1 MKMEIKYKKVVYT
14 FGRPIKYTYEFK
26 AKLLE
31 KLVKYIDTTEYP
43 TMPDFCVKNS
53 IAKQRVYEFAS
64 DKLTE
69 EDRQNQPLGIYF
81 TDCIKRMNDKQ
92 EAFLEENG
100 LVERINVPFAIFKL
114 KQLGWTDRQ
123 QIDHSATDEM
133 LKAITERNK
142 AIKEAIENSDL

>member
-1 MKMEIKYKKVVYT
+1 MEIKYKKVAYK
-14 FGRPIKYTYEFK
+14 FGKPIKYTYKFK
-26 AKLLE
+26 VKLLE
-31 KLVKYIDTTEYP
+31 KFVKYIDTTEYP

-53 IAKQRVYEFAS
+53 IAKQRVYDFS
-64 DKLTE
+64 TDTNLTE
-69 EDRQNQPLGIYF
+69 EDRQNQPLGIYYL
-81 TDCIKRMNDKQ
+81 DCIKRMNDKQ

-114 KQLGWTDRQ
+114 KQLGWTDKQ

-142 AIKEAIENSDL
+142 AIREAIDNSDL